1 MNIIYIFKI
10 LESKF
15 LLYTVHAVVKFRL
28 IMFFVLIFRIERLWR
43 DVYGNVLDMFHTL
56 FLNLELEGF
65 LNPDNELELFG
76 LHWIYVPQ
84 LLQHLQAF
92 KDAWNHHSLR
102 TERGQSPM
110 QLWLSQP
117 REGNAADPIQV

>member
-1 MNIIYIFKI
+1 M
-10 LESKF
+10 
-15 LLYTVHAVVKFRL
+15 
-28 IMFFVLIFRIERLWR
+28 
-43 DVYGNVLDMFHTL
+43 YGNVLDLFHTL
-56 FLNLELEGF
+56 FHNMEWEGF
-65 LNPDNELELFG
+65 LNPDNELELFA

-84 LLQHLQAF
+84 LQQHLQAF

-117 REGNAADPIQV
+117 REGNNTDPLQVQFPCNTWSTCVWTIEV